1 MTALIIYHDENGEE
15 QRLDVATA
23 RLEYYKYPA
32 ALPTVELSSIKM
44 DLFRRDFTIN
54 AMALRLN
61 KGQFGCL
68 VDFFGGQSD
77 IQRKTIRI
85 IHALSFVE
93 DPTRIIRAVRFE
105 QRYGFHI
112 RQRLRT
118 GSCKH
123 TVGRKDKALCCK
135 LERLC
140 FR

>member
-1 MTALIIYHDENGEE
+1 MTK
-15 QRLDVATA
+15 TA
-23 RLEYYKYPA
+23 RNNASTWPRRASNTINTPA

-112 RQRLRT
+112 STQGEKLIKNALSLNLVENCPARA
-118 GSCKH
+118 SC
-123 TVGRKDKALCCK
+123 TS
-135 LERLC
+135 
-140 FR
+140 